1 MYVIYQGKVVHCFV
15 GKTEYRFAWV
25 PNVAVLWEFFSRL
38 YILSTAVGAYFFLQ
52 MCLVKRKK
60 VKNIMK
66 LLPLHY
72 FKLATLLYYLSH
84 RVLDPHRPYWIFGRV
99 TADYSFPD
107 FHSPFPVPRS
117 PFPVPRSPFP
127 VSRCPLPAARS
138 LFLVLVTCIRAYVY
152 SCKRCSRTARTNGTA
167 FKIAREAANNQ

>member
-25 PNVAVLWEFFSRL
+25 LNVAVLWEFFSRL
-38 YILSTAVGAYFFLQ
+38 YILSTAVGAYFFLP

-84 RVLDPHRPYWIFGRV
+84 RVLDPHRPYWIFGQV

-107 FHSPFPVPRS
+107 FHSPFPVPR
-117 PFPVPRSPFP
+117 F
-127 VSRCPLPAARS
+127 PLPAARS

-152 SCKRCSRTARTNGTA
+152 SCKRCSRTAKTNGTA

>member
-84 RVLDPHRPYWIFGRV
+84 RVLDPHRPYWIFGQV

-107 FHSPFPVPRS
+107 FHSPFPV
-117 PFPVPRSPFP
+117 
-127 VSRCPLPAARS
+127 SRCPLLAARS

-152 SCKRCSRTARTNGTA
+152 SCKRCSRTAKTNGTA

>member
-84 RVLDPHRPYWIFGRV
+84 RVLDPHRPYWIFGQV

-107 FHSPFPVPRS
+107 FH
-117 PFPVPRSPFP
+117 SPFP

-138 LFLVLVTCIRAYVY
+138 LFLILVTCIRAYVY
-152 SCKRCSRTARTNGTA
+152 SCKRGSRTAKTNGTA